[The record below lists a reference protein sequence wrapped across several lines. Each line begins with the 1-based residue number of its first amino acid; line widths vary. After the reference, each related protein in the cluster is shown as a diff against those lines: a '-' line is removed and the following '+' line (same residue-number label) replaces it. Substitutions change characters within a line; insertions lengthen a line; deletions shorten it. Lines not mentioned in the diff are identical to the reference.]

1 MPTMRL
7 RRSSGSDYPKERSR
21 HIMSNSSDTSRI
33 LIADDHPLLREGIES
48 LVGKQSD
55 MTVVAEAST
64 GREAIELFQIHLPD
78 VTLMDMRMPD
88 LGGVDAMTE
97 ILRDSRE
104 AKFIVLSTYGGDVQ
118 ILRALKAGARAYLLK
133 GFLRKE
139 LLYTIRCVYAG
150 RKRIPPEIAAQ
161 NADHA
166 GESNLTARE
175 MDVLQLIAAGNP
187 NKLVADRL
195 TITEDTV
202 KAHVKSILSKL
213 SANDRTH
220 AVTIA
225 VKRAIIDL

>member
-1 MPTMRL
+1 MQNG
-7 RRSSGSDYPKERSR
+7 SGP
-21 HIMSNSSDTSRI
+21 IRI
-33 LIADDHPLLREGIES
+33 LIVDDHPLLREGIES

-55 MTVVAEAST
+55 MDVVAEAST
-64 GREAIELFQIHLPD
+64 GREAIELFRMHRPD

-88 LGGVDAMTE
+88 LNGVDAMTE
-97 ILRDSRE
+97 ILRDFRE

-139 LLYTIRCVYAG
+139 LLDTIRSVHAG
-150 RKRIPPEIAAQ
+150 RKRIPPEIATQ
-161 NADHA
+161 IADHA
-166 GESNLTARE
+166 GESNLTERE
-175 MDVLQLIAAGNP
+175 VDVLQLIAAGNP

-213 SANDRTH
+213 GANDRTH

-225 VKRAIIDL
+225 VKRGIIDL

>member
-1 MPTMRL
+1 
-7 RRSSGSDYPKERSR
+7 
-21 HIMSNSSDTSRI
+21 
-33 LIADDHPLLREGIES
+33 
-48 LVGKQSD
+48 
-55 MTVVAEAST
+55 
-64 GREAIELFQIHLPD
+64 
-78 VTLMDMRMPD
+78 MDMRMPD

-104 AKFIVLSTYGGDVQ
+104 AKFIVLSSYSGDVQ

-139 LLYTIRCVYAG
+139 LLDTIRKVYAG

-161 NADHA
+161 IADHA
-166 GESNLTARE
+166 GESNLTERE
-175 MDVLQLIAAGNP
+175 MEVLQSIAAGNP
-187 NKLVADRL
+187 NKLVADKLR
-195 TITEDTV
+195 ITEDTV

-225 VKRAIIDL
+225 LKRGIIDL

>member
-1 MPTMRL
+1 
-7 RRSSGSDYPKERSR
+7 
-21 HIMSNSSDTSRI
+21 MSNSSDPIRI
-33 LIADDHPLLREGIES
+33 LIVDDHPLLREGIES
-48 LVGKQSD
+48 LVGKQTD

-64 GREAIELFQIHLPD
+64 GREAIELFRIHRPD

-97 ILRDSRE
+97 ILRDSHE
-104 AKFIVLSTYGGDVQ
+104 AKIIVLSTYCGDVQ

-139 LLYTIRCVYAG
+139 LLYTIRGVYAG
-150 RKRIPPEIAAQ
+150 HKRIPPEIAAQ
-161 NADHA
+161 IAEHA
-166 GESNLTARE
+166 GESNLTERE

-213 SANDRTH
+213 GANDRTH

-225 VKRAIIDL
+225 VKRGIIDL

>member
-1 MPTMRL
+1 
-7 RRSSGSDYPKERSR
+7 
-21 HIMSNSSDTSRI
+21 MSNSSDPIRI

-64 GREAIELFQIHLPD
+64 GREAIELFRIHQPD
-78 VTLMDMRMPD
+78 VTLMDMRMPG

-97 ILRDSRE
+97 ILRDSPE
-104 AKFIVLSTYGGDVQ
+104 AKFIVLSTYSGDVQ
-118 ILRALKAGARAYLLK
+118 ILRALKTGAMAYLLK
-133 GFLRKE
+133 GLLRKE
-139 LLYTIRCVYAG
+139 LLDTIRKVYAG

-161 NADHA
+161 IADHA
-166 GESNLTARE
+166 GESNLTERE
-175 MDVLQLIAAGNP
+175 IDVLQSIAAGNP
-187 NKLVADRL
+187 NKLVADKLR
-195 TITEDTV
+195 ITEDTV

-225 VKRAIIDL
+225 LKRGIIDL

>member
-1 MPTMRL
+1 
-7 RRSSGSDYPKERSR
+7 
-21 HIMSNSSDTSRI
+21 MSNCSDPIRI
-33 LIADDHPLLREGIES
+33 LIADDHPLLREGIDS

-64 GREAIELFQIHLPD
+64 GREAIELFRMHQPD

-88 LGGVDAMTE
+88 LSGVDAMTE

-139 LLYTIRCVYAG
+139 LLDTIRKVYAG

-161 NADHA
+161 IADHA
-166 GESNLTARE
+166 GESNLTERE
-175 MDVLQLIAAGNP
+175 MDVLQSIAAGNP
-187 NKLVADRL
+187 NKLVADKLR
-195 TITEDTV
+195 ITEDTV

-225 VKRAIIDL
+225 LKRGIIDL

>member
-1 MPTMRL
+1 
-7 RRSSGSDYPKERSR
+7 
-21 HIMSNSSDTSRI
+21 MSNSSDPIRI

-64 GREAIELFQIHLPD
+64 GREAIELFRIHRPD

-104 AKFIVLSTYGGDVQ
+104 AKFIVLSTYSGDVQ

-139 LLYTIRCVYAG
+139 LLFTIRSVYAG

-161 NADHA
+161 IAEHA
-166 GESNLTARE
+166 GESNLTERE

-187 NKLVADRL
+187 NKLVADKL

-225 VKRAIIDL
+225 VKRGIIDL

>member
-1 MPTMRL
+1 M
-7 RRSSGSDYPKERSR
+7 SNGSDP
-21 HIMSNSSDTSRI
+21 IRI
-33 LIADDHPLLREGIES
+33 LIVDDHPLLREGIES
-48 LVGKQSD
+48 LVCKQSD

-64 GREAIELFQIHLPD
+64 GREAIELFRIHQPD

-88 LGGVDAMTE
+88 LSGIDAMTE

-104 AKFIVLSTYGGDVQ
+104 AKFIVLSTYSGDVQ
-118 ILRALKAGARAYLLK
+118 IMRALKAGARAYLLK

-139 LLYTIRCVYAG
+139 LLYTIRSVYGG

-161 NADHA
+161 IADHA
-166 GESNLTARE
+166 GESNLTERE
-175 MDVLQLIAAGNP
+175 IDVLQSIAAGNP
-187 NKLVADRL
+187 NKLVADKLR
-195 TITEDTV
+195 ITEDTV

-225 VKRAIIDL
+225 LKRGIIDL

>member
-1 MPTMRL
+1 
-7 RRSSGSDYPKERSR
+7 
-21 HIMSNSSDTSRI
+21 MSNSSDPIRI

-64 GREAIELFQIHLPD
+64 GREAIELFRIHQPD

-104 AKFIVLSTYGGDVQ
+104 AKFIVLSTYSGDVQ

-139 LLYTIRCVYAG
+139 LLDTIRKVYAG
-150 RKRIPPEIAAQ
+150 RKRIPPEIAA
-161 NADHA
+161 
-166 GESNLTARE
+166 
-175 MDVLQLIAAGNP
+175 
-187 NKLVADRL
+187 
-195 TITEDTV
+195 
-202 KAHVKSILSKL
+202 
-213 SANDRTH
+213 
-220 AVTIA
+220 
-225 VKRAIIDL
+225 

>member
-1 MPTMRL
+1 
-7 RRSSGSDYPKERSR
+7 
-21 HIMSNSSDTSRI
+21 MSNSSDPIRI

-64 GREAIELFQIHLPD
+64 GREAIELFRIHRPD

-104 AKFIVLSTYGGDVQ
+104 AKFIVLSTYSGDVQ
-118 ILRALKAGARAYLLK
+118 ILRALKAGAMAYLLK
-133 GFLRKE
+133 GLLRKE
-139 LLYTIRCVYAG
+139 LLDAIRKVYAG

-161 NADHA
+161 IADHA
-166 GESNLTARE
+166 GESNLTERE
-175 MDVLQLIAAGNP
+175 IDVLQTIAAGNP

-195 TITEDTV
+195 RITEDTV

-225 VKRAIIDL
+225 LKRGIIDL

>member
-1 MPTMRL
+1 M
-7 RRSSGSDYPKERSR
+7 SNGSDS
-21 HIMSNSSDTSRI
+21 IRI

-64 GREAIELFQIHLPD
+64 GREAIELFRIHRPD

-104 AKFIVLSTYGGDVQ
+104 AKFIVLSTYSGDVQ

-161 NADHA
+161 IADHA
-166 GESNLTARE
+166 GESNLTERE

-187 NKLVADRL
+187 NKLVADKLR
-195 TITEDTV
+195 ITEDTV

-225 VKRAIIDL
+225 VKRGIIDL

>member
-1 MPTMRL
+1 
-7 RRSSGSDYPKERSR
+7 
-21 HIMSNSSDTSRI
+21 MSNSSDPIRI

-64 GREAIELFQIHLPD
+64 GREAIELFRIHRPD

-161 NADHA
+161 IADHA
-166 GESNLTARE
+166 GESNLTERE
-175 MDVLQLIAAGNP
+175 MDVLQSIAAGNP
-187 NKLVADRL
+187 NKLVADKLR
-195 TITEDTV
+195 ITEDTV

-225 VKRAIIDL
+225 VKRGIIDL

>member
-1 MPTMRL
+1 M
-7 RRSSGSDYPKERSR
+7 SNGSDP
-21 HIMSNSSDTSRI
+21 IRI

-64 GREAIELFQIHLPD
+64 GREAIELFRIHRPD

-97 ILRDSRE
+97 ILRVYCE
-104 AKFIVLSTYGGDVQ
+104 AKFIVLSTYSGDVQ

-139 LLYTIRCVYAG
+139 LLFTIRSVHAG

-161 NADHA
+161 IADHA
-166 GESNLTARE
+166 GESNLTDRE
-175 MDVLQLIAAGNP
+175 MEVLQVIAAGNP
-187 NKLVADRL
+187 NKLVADKL

-225 VKRAIIDL
+225 VKRGIIDL